1 MPHHKH
7 LSWNFKATEPA
18 EKSSI
23 RRLPAGQCIIR
34 IIMWFRTVNALLA
47 LLPLHVADPVMSHFR
62 DLSKEPG
69 NAQMFSAFCY
79 H

>member
-1 MPHHKH
+1 MPHNKH
-7 LSWNFKATEPA
+7 LSQNFKVTDPA

-23 RRLPAGQCIIR
+23 KRLPGGQCIIR
-34 IIMWFRTVNALLA
+34 IMCFWTVNALPA

-62 DLSKEPG
+62 DTSKEAG